1 MAFATRFG
9 SPVKR
14 WPGGGDDGLGDYSGS
29 GSQLFSSHVMLPSNM
44 NELLLREN
52 SFEE

>member
-1 MAFATRFG
+1 MAFTTRFG

-14 WPGGGDDGLGDYSGS
+14 CQGVGDDGLVDYSGD
-29 GSQLFSSHVMLPSNM
+29 GSHLFCSHVMLPSNM